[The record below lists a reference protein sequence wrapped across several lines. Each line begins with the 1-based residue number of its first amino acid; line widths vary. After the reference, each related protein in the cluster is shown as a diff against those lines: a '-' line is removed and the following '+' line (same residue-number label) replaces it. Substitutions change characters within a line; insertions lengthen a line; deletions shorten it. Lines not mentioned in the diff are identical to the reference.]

1 MVEKNEKNDL
11 YDEIQLTGLK
21 YLKEKNVAVR
31 CIWGAVVVLFIALT
45 IYQIQSQLAD
55 FLEYPVVTNIEA
67 EYPEKIFFPAIAIC
81 NNNQYSLGYLATE
94 DILERFP
101 EERDIEF
108 GWPLFK
114 TVLVYNQTEIPVST
128 ASGISVAPG
137 QSTNIPLK
145 IVHRTKLPGTGC
157 RVETQESLDASNDYF
172 NGNNIRS
179 CHGRIYHQEFERSCN
194 CTFRH
199 LYTGLDVIPE
209 GDICDVE
216 QYFTCILYVQ
226 ENIAALTENRTKTEC
241 RPTCEQVEFLAQQ
254 DTSELPKNLMP
265 LDSLIDTKI
274 FDKRI
279 TTTQQRLVG
288 VGPDGKRIFKEE
300 PVDCEKSGF
309 LTTEQVGETL
319 RARMDDVM
327 EKRSRYDDVEQ
338 REFKHLADNFYEA
351 KNNLKKL
358 GFPLRN
364 PNDTDPNDSRYDR
377 TDFGTSVLDAV
388 RARIVDETP
397 LALLKGKEL
406 KERLEARVAGKR
418 AGPDPVCMEWVL
430 HGWDDGRLNGT
441 QGRAL
446 LLTNFCSNKATT
458 SLFWWLGEATKDQF
472 ALLVDAVNLDYLF
485 DNKFPKHWRQPIDK
499 LLDDAWMALIHDI
512 DAISDAM
519 QEAHSNNDSLFSNG
533 TMDEVAAKNQDCFV
547 KLISAFDNLRAGL
560 EYNYLD
566 YLKSF
571 HVAFSDHLKRYHNK
585 FKLDDEFKK
594 QNMAVVNI
602 YIRSNTIEKWT
613 QKWQYTFWS
622 LACDVGG
629 ALGLFIGVSVASL
642 LEIFY
647 VLYRH
652 LQQRKRRKQ
661 YESKHEMEL
670 NKLEKE

>member
-1 MVEKNEKNDL
+1 MVEKDEAKDL
-11 YDEIQLTGLK
+11 YDDIQLTGLK

-94 DILERFP
+94 DILERYP

-114 TVLVYNQTEIPVST
+114 TNKNNFEFSAIVSLWDMPADKFLREALPPLKATILSCHLPNGTECNPKMWKLIWTINGLCWAFNNARDDRLVIEQPGLSQGLKLVLNAESYDRPLTCGVPGNMQAENGFKVLVYNQTEIPVST

-157 RVETQESLDASNDYF
+157 RVQTQESLDAANDYF

-179 CHGRIYHQEFERSCN
+179 CHGRIYHEEFERSCN

-199 LYTGLDVIPE
+199 LYTGLEVIPE

-226 ENIAALTENRTKTEC
+226 KNIAALTENRTKTEC
-241 RPTCEQVEFLAQQ
+241 IPTCEQVEFLAQQ
-254 DTSELPKNLMP
+254 DTSELPKNLM
-265 LDSLIDTKI
+265 SSMI

-279 TTTQQRLVG
+279 TTIQQRLVG

-309 LTTEQVGETL
+309 LTTEQ
-319 RARMDDVM
+319 
-327 EKRSRYDDVEQ
+327 
-338 REFKHLADNFYEA
+338 
-351 KNNLKKL
+351 
-358 GFPLRN
+358 
-364 PNDTDPNDSRYDR
+364 
-377 TDFGTSVLDAV
+377 
-388 RARIVDETP
+388 
-397 LALLKGKEL
+397 
-406 KERLEARVAGKR
+406 
-418 AGPDPVCMEWVL
+418 EWVP
-430 HGWDDGRLNGT
+430 HGWDDERLNGT
-441 QGRAL
+441 QGRAF
-446 LLTNFCSNKATT
+446 LLTNLSAVVNWRDLK
-458 SLFWWLGEATKDQF
+458 SLELFEQGYDNWWLGESTKDQF

-499 LLDDAWMALIHDI
+499 LLDDAWTALLHDI
-512 DAISDAM
+512 DAIGDAM
-519 QEAHSNNDSLFSNG
+519 QEAHSNNDSLLTNG
-533 TMDEVAAKNQDCFV
+533 TLDEVAAKNQDCIV

-594 QNMAVVNI
+594 QNMAIVNI

-661 YESKHEMEL
+661 CSGIFK
-670 NKLEKE
+670 